1 MPLLSVSYPLCAHM
15 HSTWHHSDELLYS
28 RIFPAG
34 AGLKALTDPINCLWR
49 NPPCNSDE
57 ITTSL
62 MPLEARPF
70 IMGWLMEQ
78 KAFLLCTCRQNP
90 HPWRPPFLPCP
101 PHIILYWILNYWFLG
116 KKNTSGFKLQWKPA
130 QHNPWR
136 WRSALVYWGTSAEH
150 NTEASSR
157 GGPKALQLQ
166 QWGSHTP
173 AYLPW
178 GTWAGGSCW
187 AVPPTWQK
195 KEKKSILRQAVG
207 LQSLHGSAQPVCG
220 LIPPQCVGLLCG
232 ELHGTTPPQQWLI
245 ADGPE
250 VCFTGSTKIKTI
262 SSWSQDKEEDEV
274 V

>member
-1 MPLLSVSYPLCAHM
+1 M

-28 RIFPAG
+28 KIFPAG

-78 KAFLLCTCRQNP
+78 KAFLLCTGRQNP

-130 QHNPWR
+130 QRSPWR
-136 WRSALVYWGTSAEH
+136 WCSALVHWGSSAEH
-150 NTEASSR
+150 DKEPCSR
-157 GGPKALQLQ
+157 GGPKALQPQ
-166 QWGSHTP
+166 QWGCCTP
-173 AYLPW
+173 TQPGVLEQKAVAGLFLQPGKRGNKNPSRDRRWVYTACMALHSLPVV
-178 GTWAGGSCW
+178 SS
-187 AVPPTWQK
+187 Q
-195 KEKKSILRQAVG
+195 
-207 LQSLHGSAQPVCG
+207 HSA
-220 LIPPQCVGLLCG
+220 
-232 ELHGTTPPQQWLI
+232 
-245 ADGPE
+245 
-250 VCFTGSTKIKTI
+250 
-262 SSWSQDKEEDEV
+262 
-274 V
+274 